1 MMITV
6 YLIFTLLTLVTVD
19 PGPHDEDE
27 MKGENNL
34 QCSAKSITGEEIPN
48 NFIFEETQHNNPKC
62 EEGIQFRDALTG
74 QTYCVAK
81 EGVDEGKIWMVKNCE
96 KYDGPSTKTTFIV
109 LDENKDKF
117 STLKT
122 ALDAA
127 GITQETINGLKPTTI
142 FAPTNDAFNK
152 LPSGLLDEL
161 LKPENKENLTN
172 ILNNHIIKNQ
182 KIEISGGMLTFGI

>member
-1 MMITV
+1 MYTSIHSDKSNGGGSPTASESSSLSTV
-6 YLIFTLLTLVTVD
+6 SGII
-19 PGPHDEDE
+19 P
-27 MKGENNL
+27 
-34 QCSAKSITGEEIPN
+34 SAASSGSPDVGFSTTEQSPTGSN
-48 NFIFEETQHNNPKC
+48 
-62 EEGIQFRDALTG
+62 
-74 QTYCVAK
+74 
-81 EGVDEGKIWMVKNCE
+81 
-96 KYDGPSTKTTFIV
+96 TFDV

-161 LKPENKENLTN
+161 LKPENKENLTK

-182 KIEISGGMLTFGI
+182 KIDLSGGMLIFVEN

>member
-1 MMITV
+1 MPV
-6 YLIFTLLTLVTVD
+6 PGESQLLCALPVFCKD
-19 PGPHDEDE
+19 SPGTCHQQLAF
-27 MKGENNL
+27 K
-34 QCSAKSITGEEIPN
+34 
-48 NFIFEETQHNNPKC
+48 
-62 EEGIQFRDALTG
+62 
-74 QTYCVAK
+74 Y
-81 EGVDEGKIWMVKNCE
+81 VKNCE
-96 KYDGPSTKTTFIV
+96 KYDGPSTKTTFTI

-127 GITQETINGLKPTTI
+127 GITQETINGLEPIII

-161 LKPENKENLTN
+161 LKPENKENLTD

-182 KIEISGGMLTFGI
+182 KIDLPEGMSTFGI